1 MGQTTS
7 SLRVRVHNCLDNM
20 LCKENGHQVGCNCST
35 MQNLQHHW
43 GSRLFR
49 CHFFSCLFFR
59 QGFQTRKARDD
70 HVKHHTRPWKCFAS
84 NCDWAEIGFTS
95 KYQRDNHWL
104 EVHQIDATAT
114 SIPLDSVSDPDV
126 FQSLL
131 FELVSTGNVDE
142 LQRLVPRGTSIIH
155 EIRWELAKSAARRG
169 SFPMVRV
176 LLPWCTCG
184 VDSAWSSKDQKLEVI
199 LAAIESEDVE
209 LIKWILPSY
218 EGHLF
223 VGRDYGSIISSV
235 IQTNSFEV
243 FDVWEDSLRQFK
255 EDWGH
260 AIFNKNVLLAAKK
273 HPAMEKRLME
283 TWRMLVERKQLSKWY
298 VCCGLDSV
306 AGSSLSI
313 PQAKVLLELGAD
325 INHPRKPW
333 RRHGLTPLHTALKK
347 STAEGAEFVNFLLTS
362 GANPKYGYGKREID
376 WEIGA
381 TSISRWLGISWN
393 ELVKSTREFREVD
406 SDSE

>member
-1 MGQTTS
+1 
-7 SLRVRVHNCLDNM
+7 M
-20 LCKENGHQVGCNCST
+20 LYKENGHQVGCNCTT

-114 SIPLDSVSDPDV
+114 LIPLDSVSDPDV

-131 FELVSTGNVDE
+131 FELVSTGNIDE

-155 EIRWELAKSAARRG
+155 EIRWEPAKSAARRG

-184 VDSAWSSKDQKLEVI
+184 VDSAWSSKDHKLEVI

-223 VGRDYGSIISSV
+223 VDRDYGSIISSV
-235 IQTNSFEV
+235 IRTNSFEV

-283 TWRMLVERKQLSKWY
+283 TWKMLVERKQLSKWY
-298 VCCGLDSV
+298 VCCRLDSV
-306 AGSSLSI
+306 AGSSFSI

-347 STAEGAEFVNFLLTS
+347 STAEGAEFVKFLLTS
-362 GANPKYGYGKREID
+362 GASPKYGYGKREID

-381 TSISRWLGISWN
+381 TSISQWLGISWN
-393 ELVKSTREFREVD
+393 ELVKSTREFREGD